1 MDKFTVA
8 KIKTGKTRN
17 IIGKNIETEILVY
30 LIPVMT
36 VLVLL
41 DTLSYL
47 CVCAFILI
55 LRHKPNY
62 HVEN

>member
-17 IIGKNIETEILVY
+17 IIGKNIETEIFVY
-30 LIPVMT
+30 LIPVTTM
-36 VLVLL
+36 LVLL

-47 CVCAFILI
+47 RIYSYLTS
-55 LRHKPNY
+55 
-62 HVEN
+62 